1 MAEKI
6 RVMLVGRIAEI
17 IHHAEM
23 REGDRLFEARLA
35 TKLDVSRAPVR
46 AALDTLVEKGFV
58 AHLPNKGYILA
69 RELVAVDVDA
79 LQGGE
84 TDLEDLYMSIAN
96 DRLNGVLPVVVR
108 EQELV
113 RHYHLT
119 LSEVRRV
126 LSRILAEGWAER
138 LPGYGWRFSD
148 MLEVPE
154 AYAQLMRFRQ
164 MFEPLGLLEPAF
176 QLNAGVSARLRR
188 NQQKV
193 LELGSNAFSAPELF
207 LYGCEFHEA
216 LAEASR
222 NLFVLD
228 ALKRANTMRRL
239 YSYRSNAAADAEDRI
254 TRDIE
259 GHLHILDL
267 VDQKKM
273 REASRAMAEHLRPGR

>member
-1 MAEKI
+1 
-6 RVMLVGRIAEI
+6 MLVGRIAEI
-17 IHHAEM
+17 IRDAET
-23 REGDRLFEARLA
+23 RQGDRLFEARLA
-35 TKLDVSRAPVR
+35 IRLDVSRAPVR
-46 AALDTLVEKGFV
+46 TALDTLVAKGFV

-69 RELVAVDVDA
+69 RELAAVDVDS
-79 LQGGE
+79 LQGDE
-84 TDLEDLYMSIAN
+84 VDPEDLYMAIAN

-113 RHYHLT
+113 RHYHLR

-148 MLEVPE
+148 MLDAPE

-176 QLNAGVSARLRR
+176 QLGAGMSARLRK

-193 LELGSNAFSAPELF
+193 LERGSSTFSAPELF
-207 LYGCEFHEA
+207 QYGCEFHEA
-216 LAEASR
+216 LAEASK

-254 TRDIE
+254 ARDID
-259 GHLHILDL
+259 GHLRILDL
-267 VDQKKM
+267 VDQGRMKD
-273 REASRAMAEHLRPGR
+273 ASRAMAEHLRPER